1 MIKHFACAA
10 AVALFLA
17 GPAAAQQ
24 VQVPSSPDDCLKAAF
39 DIAQAAEEKNLADD
53 VLDKV
58 EDSLS
63 RMEGHCDANQFAE
76 AMAVAA
82 DIKTLIDG
90 H

>member
-1 MIKHFACAA
+1 MTRHFACVA

-39 DIAQAAEEKNLADD
+39 DLAQAAEEKSLADD

-58 EDSLS
+58 EESLT

-82 DIKTLIDG
+82 DIKTMLDG
-90 H
+90 R

>member
-1 MIKHFACAA
+1 MIRHFACAA
-10 AVALFLA
+10 AVAVLLA
-17 GPAAAQQ
+17 GPVAAQQ
-24 VQVPSSPDDCLKAAF
+24 TQVPSSPDDCLKAAF
-39 DIAQAAEEKNLADD
+39 DLAQTAEEKSLADD

-58 EDSLS
+58 EEALT
-63 RMEGHCDANQFAE
+63 RMEGHCDANQYTE

>member
-1 MIKHFACAA
+1 MIRYFVCAA
-10 AVALFLA
+10 AVAVLLA

-39 DIAQAAEEKNLADD
+39 DLAQAAEEKSLADD

-58 EDSLS
+58 EEALT

-76 AMAVAA
+76 AMVVAA

-90 H
+90 R

>member
-1 MIKHFACAA
+1 MIKRFAVAA
-10 AVALFLA
+10 AAALLLA
-17 GPAAAQQ
+17 GQAAAQQ
-24 VQVPSSPDDCLKAAF
+24 AQVPSTPDECLKAAF
-39 DIAQAAEEKNLADD
+39 DLAQAAEEKSLADD

-58 EDSLS
+58 EESLS

-82 DIKTLIDG
+82 DIKILIDG